1 MTRNC
6 SGRQPKQIGSMT
18 PKIKICGLSTPEMV
32 DAALAAGADCLGFVF
47 YEPSPR
53 HIAYETAARL
63 NARVAGR
70 AQKVALTVDADDA
83 RLAAIAKSLDPDWYQ
98 LHGRESPRRVKEIR
112 ARFGRPV
119 IKAIHIARAEDA
131 AAAAGYVDA
140 ADMLLYDAK
149 APDGMVGALP
159 GGNGVLFDWT
169 LIGGERPLPVM
180 LSGGLSPDNVAEAIR
195 IVRPDAVDV
204 SSGVER
210 RPGEKDPERIAL
222 FVERARS
229 VQ

>member
-1 MTRNC
+1 
-6 SGRQPKQIGSMT
+6 MT

-32 DAALAAGADCLGFVF
+32 DAALAAGADWLGFVF

-53 HIAYETAARL
+53 HIGYETAARL

-70 AQKVALTVDADDA
+70 ARKVALTVDADDA
-83 RLAAIAKSLDPDWYQ
+83 RLAEIAGSLDPDWYQ
-98 LHGRESPRRVKEIR
+98 LHGAEDPRRVREIR

-119 IKAIHIARAEDA
+119 IKAIHIAGAEDA
-131 AAAAGYVDA
+131 AAAGAYIDA

-159 GGNGVLFDWT
+159 GGNGIRFDWT
-169 LIGGERPLPVM
+169 LIGGERRVPVM
-180 LSGGLSPDNVAEAIR
+180 LSGGLTPDNVAAAIR
-195 IVRPDAVDV
+195 TVRPDAVDV

-210 RPGEKDPERIAL
+210 KPGEKDPERITL
-222 FVERARS
+222 FVERVRS

>member
-1 MTRNC
+1 
-6 SGRQPKQIGSMT
+6 MT
-18 PKIKICGLSTPEMV
+18 PRIKICGLSTPEMV

-53 HIAYETAARL
+53 HISYEMAATL

-83 RLAAIAKSLDPDWYQ
+83 RLAEISRTLDPDWYQ
-98 LHGRESPRRVKEIR
+98 LHGAENPQRVRAVRE
-112 ARFGRPV
+112 RFGRPV

-131 AAAAGYVDA
+131 AAAAAYIDA

-149 APDGMVGALP
+149 APDRMAGALP
-159 GGNGVLFDWT
+159 GGNGMLFDWT
-169 LIGGERPLPVM
+169 LIGGERRLPVM
-180 LSGGLSPDNVAEAIR
+180 LSGGLTPDNVAEAMH

-229 VQ
+229 AH

>member
-1 MTRNC
+1 
-6 SGRQPKQIGSMT
+6 MT
-18 PKIKICGLSTPEMV
+18 PRIKICGLSTPETV
-32 DAALAAGADCLGFVF
+32 DAALAAGADWLGFVF

-53 HIAYETAARL
+53 HIGYETAASL

-83 RLAAIAKSLDPDWYQ
+83 RLAEISRALDPDWYQ
-98 LHGRESPRRVKEIR
+98 LHGKETPERVREIR

-119 IKAIHIARAEDA
+119 IKAIHIARAADA
-131 AAAAGYVDA
+131 AAAAAYIDA

-149 APDGMVGALP
+149 APAGMAGALP
-159 GGNGVLFDWT
+159 GGNGILFDWS
-169 LIGGERPLPVM
+169 LIGGERRLPVM
-180 LSGGLSPDNVAEAIR
+180 LSGGLDPDNVAEAIR

-210 RPGEKDPERIAL
+210 RPGEKDPKRIAL

-229 VQ
+229 AQ

>member
-1 MTRNC
+1 
-6 SGRQPKQIGSMT
+6 MT

-53 HIAYETAARL
+53 HIGYETAERL
-63 NARVAGR
+63 SARVAGR
-70 AQKVALTVDADDA
+70 AEKVALTVDADDA
-83 RLAAIAKSLDPDWYQ
+83 RLAAIAKALDPDWYQ
-98 LHGRESPRRVKEIR
+98 LHGSETPERVREIR

-131 AAAAGYVDA
+131 GVAAAYIDA

-149 APDGMVGALP
+149 APAGMEGALP
-159 GGNGVLFDWT
+159 GGNGMLFDWT
-169 LIGGERPLPVM
+169 LIGGERRLPVM
-180 LSGGLSPDNVAEAIR
+180 LSGGLNPDNVAAAIR

-210 RPGEKDPERIAL
+210 APGEKDPERIAR
-222 FVERARS
+222 FVEQVRS
-229 VQ
+229 VH

>member
-1 MTRNC
+1 MTTR
-6 SGRQPKQIGSMT
+6 
-18 PKIKICGLSTPEMV
+18 IKICGLSTPEMV
-32 DAALAAGADCLGFVF
+32 DAALAAGADWLGFVF

-53 HIAYETAARL
+53 HIGYEMAARL

-70 AQKVALTVDADDA
+70 AQKVALTVNADDA
-83 RLAAIAKSLDPDWYQ
+83 RLAEISSSLDPDWYQ
-98 LHGRESPRRVKEIR
+98 LHGREMPERVREIR

-119 IKAIHIARAEDA
+119 IKAIHVACAKDTEA
-131 AAAAGYVDA
+131 ASAYIDV

-149 APDGMVGALP
+149 APAGMAGALP
-159 GGNGVLFDWT
+159 GGNGMLFDWS
-169 LIGGERPLPVM
+169 LIGGERRLPVM
-180 LSGGLSPDNVAEAIR
+180 LSGGLDPDNVADAIR

-210 RPGEKDPERIAL
+210 RPGEKDPDRIAL

>member
-1 MTRNC
+1 MTL
-6 SGRQPKQIGSMT
+6 
-18 PKIKICGLSTPEMV
+18 KIKICGLSTPEMV

-53 HIAYETAARL
+53 HIGYETAGL
-63 NARVAGR
+63 LGARVAGR

-83 RLAAIAKSLDPDWYQ
+83 RFAAISESLDPDWYQ
-98 LHGRESPRRVKEIR
+98 LHGSESPERVRDIR

-119 IKAIHIARAEDA
+119 IKAIHVARAEDA
-131 AAAAGYVDA
+131 GLAAGYIDA

-149 APDGMVGALP
+149 APEGMAGALP
-159 GGNGVLFDWT
+159 GGNGMLFDWT
-169 LIGGERPLPVM
+169 LIGGERRLPVM
-180 LSGGLSPDNVAEAIR
+180 LSGGLDPDNVADAIR

-210 RPGEKDPERIAL
+210 RPGEKDPERITL
-222 FVERARS
+222 FVERVRS